1 MKYIGILAALALM
14 ASCSTEI
21 IDQPERPGDGG
32 VENPAPDDPEQPGDT
47 PDDPSLDNPA
57 LGVSPDSIPPYGAG
71 SDGYIPLI
79 SNPGSF
85 AKGADV
91 GWVTELEAKGEKF
104 YNAAGEETELMEL
117 LRDECGIN
125 SIRLRV
131 WVDPV
136 DGWNNID
143 DVLVKARRAREL
155 GLRLMIDFHF
165 SDYWADP
172 GKQNIPSAWNGLS
185 LDELK
190 KAMAEHVNQM
200 LTLLYNY
207 GIEPEWVQIGNET
220 TTGMMWPIGSTS
232 TGDNFAQL
240 VTAGYEAVKAVFP
253 NALVIVHCDEGNRQ
267 SKYDYLYGKLKS
279 AKYDMIGMSLYP
291 PTGSWEKTV
300 SDCLANIVHCQQTFG
315 KPVMIC
321 EIGYDADRPLEAQQ
335 MLQTML
341 DGALERDV
349 KGIFWWEPE
358 STMANTGYGKGAFQN
373 GRPTSALNP
382 FK

>member
-1 MKYIGILAALALM
+1 MKYISIFAALLLM
-14 ASCSTEI
+14 AGCSTT
-21 IDQPERPGDGG
+21 
-32 VENPAPDDPEQPGDT
+32 PEQPEQPDKPGTENPGPGDSGTEEPT
-47 PDDPSLDNPA
+47 PDDPT
-57 LGVSPDSIPPYGAG
+57 LGSPDLSVWPDTVPPYGPG
-71 SDGYIPLI
+71 SDAYVPLI
-79 SNPGSF
+79 SEPGSF

-104 YNAAGEETELMEL
+104 YNSAGQATELMEL
-117 LRDECGIN
+117 LRNECGIN

-131 WVDPV
+131 WVDPA

-172 GKQNIPSAWNGLS
+172 AKQNIPTAWSGMTLE
-185 LDELK
+185 ELK
-190 KAMAEHVNQM
+190 AAMTGHVNQM
-200 LTLLYNY
+200 LTLLKYYN
-207 GIEPEWVQIGNET
+207 IEPEWVQIGNET

-240 VTAGYEAVKAVFP
+240 VTTGYEAVKAVFP
-253 NALVIVHCDEGNRQ
+253 NSLVIVHCDEGNRQ
-267 SKYDYLYGKLKS
+267 SKYDFLYGKLKS
-279 AKYDMIGMSLYP
+279 ARYDMIGMSLYP
-291 PTGSWEKTV
+291 PTGSWQKTV
-300 SDCLANIVHCQQTFG
+300 SDCLANITHCQQTFG

-321 EIGYDADRPLEAQQ
+321 EIGYDVDKPLEAQQ

-358 STMANTGYGKGAFQN
+358 STMENTGYGKGAFQN
-373 GRPTSALNP
+373 GRPTGALNP